1 MNNNV
6 YTIITLLM
14 AVYGSMASQPLPEW
28 LRELADNPMFTFV
41 FMVFIAYVGTM
52 NVRNSLF
59 IALSYLILMN
69 VVDKYKIQE
78 GFANMQMM
86 L

>member
-6 YTIITLLM
+6 YMIITILM
-14 AVYGSMASQPLPEW
+14 VVYGSMASQPLPEW
-28 LRELADNPMFTFV
+28 LRELADNPLFTFV
-41 FMVFIAYVGTM
+41 FMVFIAYIGTM
-52 NVRNSLF
+52 NIRNSLF